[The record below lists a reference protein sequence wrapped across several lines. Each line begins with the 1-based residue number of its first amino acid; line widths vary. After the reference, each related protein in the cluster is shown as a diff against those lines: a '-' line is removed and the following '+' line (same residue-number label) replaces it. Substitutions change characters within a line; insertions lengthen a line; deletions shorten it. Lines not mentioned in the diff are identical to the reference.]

1 MNPEVQQRVL
11 GYFIEE
17 SQDHLATLERGLLAL
32 GTDDPTE
39 ILPELF
45 RAAHS
50 IKGGAALLGITS
62 LRHIAHELEDHF
74 RVIQET
80 NRPVEQELE
89 SRLLKVVDILQGLVN
104 TLQTQG
110 SLNAVQEAEAE
121 TQAQPLMQQLAVQL
135 ATQAEP
141 SRQEANQ
148 ARILSYFIEESN
160 DHLKTLEQGLMAWR
174 QQDSLELLQELF
186 RAAHSIKG
194 GAAMLGLPAV
204 RRVAHELEDCFRIVE
219 ERALGVD
226 ETLEGLLLQALDSLR
241 DLVGYLET
249 QGRITPEQDREAQT
263 RFQPILEQLNRYLA
277 QDYEAPSALVELL
290 PARSLSR
297 FTPDQQRIVGYFIE
311 ETREH
316 LTTLGEGLPRLH
328 LFSDDPE
335 FLPGLYRAA
344 HSVKGGAAMLG
355 LEGIRQVAYQLE
367 QHLRTLNEADQIV
380 ALATQQL
387 FITACAHLEAMVIQ
401 LAAASLTIEKEQE
414 LLVQAGPAL
423 AQLTQAMAPAQTTE
437 PATVPALADLVP
449 APAQSEPP
457 LLTEEVRE
465 LVLRLLGPSLQQVQ
479 EYLNQASFDEVREP
493 LLTLTREF
501 CELGEIHGLRN
512 WVDLNQT
519 LAMALIYHGDDSWST
534 LSPQASRELT
544 TAYDLLTEGKH
555 WAIQVSESLRSLAD
569 PARTLPLVVPALADL
584 VPTAATLS
592 PETDILANLFG
603 RGWNDETPVKP
614 KTTIPRTKA
623 TGTVRRMMRV
633 EVRHLDG
640 LSNLV
645 GELIINRNSLES
657 QQNRL
662 RLLLETLQQRVGQLN
677 RISQELEEFYDKSIQ
692 GVRGY
697 RVGGTMASSGGR
709 AGFDALEMDQYTPL
723 HSISQEVME
732 LIVRIKEVGSD
743 IEFVTDQAEEA
754 TRQFRQLSSQLQEG
768 LNQMRMLPLSEIV
781 DRLPRAVRDLSV
793 SLGKQVDLE
802 IQGRDTL
809 VDKAILEEL
818 YDPLTHL
825 TTNALMHGIE
835 EPQQRIQAGKQTKG
849 RVEIKASH
857 QGNQTIISI
866 SDDGEGLKAA
876 KIREKAVAKG
886 LLSAQEAQDLS
897 DNEVYPLVF
906 LPGFST
912 AERITEV
919 AGRGVGLDVV
929 QNHINR
935 LRGTIQLD
943 SKPGVGTT
951 FTIRLPLTL
960 SISRAIICRNGRTP
974 IAFPLDGIE
983 DLVEVPVDSIQP
995 SGNNRT
1001 IQWRERTLPFLDLN
1015 DVLVYGRTASRD
1027 LSDPS
1032 KEVATVILH
1041 SGDNYVA
1048 LGVDAFI
1055 EEQEV
1060 VIKQLKG
1067 AIPKPQ
1073 GIAGVTILGNGQVLP
1088 IADVGELITMTVGQ
1102 LPAQRAQIKLAVPDV
1117 NPTGQTAVLIVD
1129 DSITVREL
1137 LSMTF
1142 IKAGYRVE
1150 QARDGQEALDKLKS
1164 GFACDLVF
1172 CDVEMPRMDGFEF
1185 LSQLQKDGRLQNL
1198 PVAMLTSRSAE
1209 KHRQT
1214 AYQLGAKGYFTK
1226 PYLEDDLLRGAEQLL
1241 RNSRLAVKV

>member
-11 GYFIEE
+11 GYFLEE
-17 SQDHLATLERGLLAL
+17 AFDHLSTLEQGLLDL
-32 GTDDPTE
+32 GTGDPGQ

-50 IKGGAALLGITS
+50 IKGGAALLGIAS
-62 LRHIAHELEDHF
+62 IRHIAHGLEDHL
-74 RVIQET
+74 RIIQEED
-80 NRPVEQELE
+80 RPIDQELE
-89 SRLLKVVDILQGLVN
+89 SRLLKVVDILQ
-104 TLQTQG
+104 TLMRSLQAQG
-110 SLNAVQEAEAE
+110 ELTAVQQAEAEA
-121 TQAQPLMQQLAVQL
+121 QAQLVLQQLAVPRPDPTPIQRD
-135 ATQAEP
+135 AGQD
-141 SRQEANQ
+141 
-148 ARILSYFIEESN
+148 RILSYFIEESQ
-160 DHLKTLEQGLMAWR
+160 DHLNTLEQGLMAWR
-174 QQDSLELLQELF
+174 GQQDPEILAELF
-186 RAAHSIKG
+186 RAAHSVKG
-194 GAAMLGLPAV
+194 GAAMLGITSV
-204 RRVAHELEDCFRIVE
+204 RRVAHELEDCFRVIE
-219 ERALGVD
+219 ERDLVVD
-226 ETLEGLLLQALDSLR
+226 EALEGILLQAYDCLR
-241 DLVGYLET
+241 DLVGSLAS
-249 QGRITPEQDREAQT
+249 QGQITPQQDQQAQV
-263 RFQPILEQLNRYLA
+263 RFQPILTQLNGYLA
-277 QDYEAPSALVELL
+277 ENPVAVAVVP
-290 PARSLSR
+290 SR
-297 FTPDQQRIVGYFIE
+297 FSVEQERIVGYFIE
-311 ETREH
+311 EAHEH
-316 LTTLGEGLPRLH
+316 LAALAAGLPEIHTLQ
-328 LFSDDPE
+328 DDPE

-344 HSVKGGAAMLG
+344 HSIKGGAAMLG

-367 QHLRTLNEADQIV
+367 RHLRVVNEQDEGV
-380 ALATQQL
+380 PTSTQEL
-387 FITACAHLEAMVIQ
+387 FLQVRGQ
-401 LAAASLTIEKEQE
+401 LAAMVVQLEQGKLTRE
-414 LLVQAGPAL
+414 LETALHTQAEPLL
-423 AQLTQAMAPAQTTE
+423 AQLTQAMEGGA
-437 PATVPALADLVP
+437 LVP
-449 APAQSEPP
+449 SVAPV
-457 LLTEEVRE
+457 EVPVEMMDERE
-465 LVLRLLGPSLQQVQ
+465 RDVILRILGPSLEQVQ
-479 EYLNQASFDEVREP
+479 IYLRARSFDTVRED

-501 CELGEIHGLRN
+501 CELGAIHGLTQ
-512 WVDLNQT
+512 WIDLNET
-519 LAMALIYHGDDSWST
+519 LAMALIYHGDDQWSA
-534 LSPQASRELT
+534 LQQIAS
-544 TAYDLLTEGKH
+544 TALEQSFALIAERRPFEIEVP
-555 WAIQVSESLRSLAD
+555 AALRNLA
-569 PARTLPLVVPALADL
+569 VPALTPALVDL
-584 VPTAATLS
+584 VPTPALESDILGDMFGNTWNEPAS
-592 PETDILANLFG
+592 PEVVA
-603 RGWNDETPVKP
+603 P
-614 KTTIPRTKA
+614 KASTVRTKA
-623 TGTVRRMMRV
+623 TGGVTRRMMRV

-645 GELIINRNSLES
+645 GELVINRNSLES

-662 RLLLETLQQRVGQLN
+662 RLLLETLQQRIGQLN
-677 RISQELEEFYDKSIQ
+677 RISQELETFYDKSVQ

-697 RVGGTMASSGGR
+697 GSPGFATNNTRE
-709 AGFDALEMDQYTPL
+709 GFDALEMDQYTPL

-793 SLGKQVDLE
+793 SLGKQVELD

-835 EPQQRIQAGKQTKG
+835 EPQQRLQAGKGVKG
-849 RVEIKASH
+849 KVEVRAFH

-866 SDDGEGLKAA
+866 SDDGRGLAAA
-876 KIREKAVAKG
+876 KIREKAVSKG
-886 LLSAQEAQDLS
+886 LITTQEAATLS
-897 DNEVYPLVF
+897 DQEIYPLVF

-935 LRGTIQLD
+935 LRGTVQLD
-943 SKPGVGTT
+943 SKPGLGTT

-983 DLVEVPVDSIQP
+983 DLIEVPADRIQK
-995 SGNNRT
+995 SGKQGT
-1001 IQWRERTLPFLDLN
+1001 IIWRDRVLPFYDLN
-1015 DVLVYGRTASRD
+1015 ELLIYGRNPN
-1027 LSDPS
+1027 PS
-1032 KEVATVILH
+1032 LTEVTKEVATVILH
-1041 SGDNYVA
+1041 SGESYVA
-1048 LGVDAFI
+1048 IGVDAFV

-1060 VIKQLKG
+1060 VIKQMKG
-1067 AIPKPQ
+1067 VVAKPQ

-1088 IADVGELITMTVGQ
+1088 IADISELIALSVGQ
-1102 LPAQRAQIKLAVPDV
+1102 QLVQRIQPAKPLPVTKTSAQ
-1117 NPTGQTAVLIVD
+1117 TSVLIVD

-1142 IKAGYRVE
+1142 VKAGYRVE

-1164 GFACDLVF
+1164 GFICDLVF

-1185 LSQLQKDGRLQNL
+1185 LAQLQKDTRLSNL

-1226 PYLEDDLLRGAEQLL
+1226 PYLEDDLLRGADQLL
-1241 RNSRLAVKV
+1241 RNSRQAVGV